1 MAHGARPVRPS
12 QQRLNPSAATN
23 SAARNG
29 KSGNPARRNAPAG
42 RGAARPGP
50 ATAGDW
56 VSGARLRT
64 LPLAIAPVALGTGAA
79 IVASGPG
86 VFHPVRAV
94 LALIVALCLQIGV
107 NYANDYSDGIRG
119 TDANRIG
126 PARLTGSG
134 AARPRAVL
142 TIALAFFA
150 LAALAG
156 LTLVVLTGQW
166 WLLLVGVLAIGAAWF
181 YTGGRKPYGYLG
193 LGEVFVFVFFGLV
206 ATTGTTYVQV
216 GTVNTE
222 SWLSGVGI
230 GLIAMAV
237 LMVNNLRDLEPDR
250 ASGKRTLAVLIGST
264 ASRVVFC
271 LFLLLAFVIAGFFA
285 LFYPLAWLTFFVLLL
300 AGPAGLITVTA
311 KTSAEL
317 VLALKLTSLAA
328 LAYGLLLA
336 LAFAL

>member
-12 QQRLNPSAATN
+12 QQRLNPSATTN
-23 SAARNG
+23 PANRIG
-29 KSGNPARRNAPAG
+29 KSGNPALRNAPAG
-42 RGAARPGP
+42 SRSVQSGP

-86 VFHPVRAV
+86 VFHPVRAL

-142 TIALAFFA
+142 TVALAFFA

-156 LTLVVLTGQW
+156 LTLVILTGQW
-166 WLLLVGVLAIGAAWF
+166 WLLLVGAVAIVAAWF
-181 YTGGRKPYGYLG
+181 YTGGRKPYGYFG

-237 LMVNNLRDLEPDR
+237 LMVNNLRDLAPDR
-250 ASGKRTLAVLIGST
+250 ASGKRTLAVLIGGT

-271 LFLLLAFVIAGFFA
+271 LFLLLAFVIAAFFA

-300 AGPAGLITVTA
+300 AVPAGLITVTA

-317 VLALKLTSLAA
+317 VLALKLTSFSA

>member
-1 MAHGARPVRPS
+1 M
-12 QQRLNPSAATN
+12 NPSAATS

-29 KSGNPARRNAPAG
+29 RSGNPARRNAPAG
-42 RGAARPGP
+42 RGPARIGP

-79 IVASGPG
+79 IVVSGPG

-126 PARLTGSG
+126 PARLTGGG
-134 AARPRAVL
+134 AAQPRAVL
-142 TIALAFFA
+142 TVALAFFA

-166 WLLLVGVLAIGAAWF
+166 WLLLVGVLAIIAAWF
-181 YTGGRKPYGYLG
+181 YTGGRKPYGYFG

-206 ATTGTTYVQV
+206 ATVGTTYVQV

-250 ASGKRTLAVLIGST
+250 ASGKRTLAVLIGSM

-271 LFLLLAFVIAGFFA
+271 LFLLLAFAIVAFFA
-285 LFYPLAWLTFFVLLL
+285 VFYPLAWLTFFVLLL
-300 AGPAGLITVTA
+300 AVPAGLITVTA
-311 KTSAEL
+311 TTSTEL
-317 VLALKLTSLAA
+317 VLALKLTSVSA

>member
-1 MAHGARPVRPS
+1 MA
-12 QQRLNPSAATN
+12 
-23 SAARNG
+23 
-29 KSGNPARRNAPAG
+29 K
-42 RGAARPGP
+42 PGP

-142 TIALAFFA
+142 TVALAFFA

-222 SWLSGVGI
+222 SWLSGIGI

-237 LMVNNLRDLEPDR
+237 LMVNNLRDLTPDR

-271 LFLLLAFVIAGFFA
+271 LFLLLAFVIAAFFA
-285 LFYPLAWLTFFVLLL
+285 LFYPFAWLTFFVLLL

>member
-1 MAHGARPVRPS
+1 M
-12 QQRLNPSAATN
+12 NPSATTN
-23 SAARNG
+23 PANRIG
-29 KSGNPARRNAPAG
+29 KSGNPALRNAPAG
-42 RGAARPGP
+42 SRSVQSGP

-86 VFHPVRAV
+86 VFHPVRAL

-142 TIALAFFA
+142 TVALAFFA

-156 LTLVVLTGQW
+156 LTLVILTGQW
-166 WLLLVGVLAIGAAWF
+166 WLLLVGAVAIVAAWF
-181 YTGGRKPYGYLG
+181 YTGGRKPYGYFG

-237 LMVNNLRDLEPDR
+237 LMVNNLRDLAPDR
-250 ASGKRTLAVLIGST
+250 ASGKRTLAVLIGGT

-271 LFLLLAFVIAGFFA
+271 LFLLLAFVIAAFFA

-300 AGPAGLITVTA
+300 AVPAGLITVTA

-317 VLALKLTSLAA
+317 VLALKLTSFSA